1 MEEVMYDIMY
11 YDYDGCGG
19 SYETSTGTLRRTWE
33 GAKKA
38 VLYYRNE
45 GFEIGYEH
53 GAPVAIKKSGR
64 YAYEKIYIE
73 VKTVED

>member
-1 MEEVMYDIMY
+1 MDEVMYDIMY

-19 SYETSTGTLRRTWE
+19 SYENSLGPLRRTWE

-38 VLYYRNE
+38 VLE
-45 GFEIGYEH
+45 CAGDSFEIGYEH
-53 GAPVAIKKSGR
+53 GAPVAIRRSGR

-73 VKTVED
+73 VRTVED